1 VVVDDEDAR
10 AELHAVLIGRSA
22 AADEGFVQPGDRT
35 DAYQSLLWS
44 LVLLFGLLGASLAL
58 FASTPALQ
66 TVYELPELR
75 LVLLSAVVFAG
86 SLVAILAGVR
96 FSVEGR
102 RQDLLLTCGF
112 VAAAASTLLFGIA
125 PTFGGNVVGTR
136 DAWAE
141 VLGRLLAAILI
152 AAASF
157 APGRVALRDRALWNW
172 LAATTV
178 ALAVLWGLLQTFHGG
193 LTELVAQPG
202 DRPPWAYVVTLA
214 LLSLADLVAIGG
226 FVWRYRKEGQDL
238 DRWLAMGLSVLLFA
252 ALHRVFTPIVTSE
265 QVSQA
270 EFLRVL
276 AYGVLLVGVWRA
288 IRSAEFGRAVAEERA
303 RVARE
308 IHDGLAQYL
317 FAVSTSASMLESG
330 ADPATTLPRLKEA
343 AAQAQQEA
351 RFAVLALSSASGT
364 APFDAALR
372 RYVEFLTADGELD
385 VELDIDAGIRLAP
398 DEQIEVFR
406 IVQEGL
412 ANVRR
417 HAGARR
423 AEVRIGQ
430 RAGRRYVAVRDDG
443 TGFDGEE
450 RAAGQGLKNIKSRTA
465 AIGGAFALRS
475 RPGHGTLLVVTLRT

>member
-1 VVVDDEDAR
+1 MQSR
-10 AELHAVLIGRSA
+10 
-22 AADEGFVQPGDRT
+22 DRQ

-44 LVLLFGLLGASLAL
+44 EVLLLGLLGASLAL
-58 FASTPALQ
+58 FGSNASLQ

-75 LVLLSAVVFAG
+75 LVLLAAVVFAG

-112 VAAAASTLLFGIA
+112 VAASVSTLLFGIA

-141 VLGRLLAAILI
+141 VLGRLLGAVLI
-152 AAASF
+152 AAAAF
-157 APGRVALRDRALWNW
+157 ARGRVTTRDRALRYW
-172 LAATTV
+172 LVAT
-178 ALAVLWGLLQTFHGG
+178 ALGLVLLWGLLHTFRDD
-193 LTELVAQPG
+193 LTELVAGPAE
-202 DRPPWAYVVTLA
+202 RPPATFVVTLA
-214 LLSLADLVAIGG
+214 LLAFANLVAVVG
-226 FVWRYRKEGQDL
+226 FVWRYRNEGQDL
-238 DRWLAMGLSVLLFA
+238 DRWLALGISVLLFA
-252 ALHRVFTPIVTSE
+252 ALHRVFTPLVTSE
-265 QVSQA
+265 QVSQGD
-270 EFLRVL
+270 FLRVL

-288 IRSAEFGRAVAEERA
+288 IQSAEFGRAVAEERA

-330 ADPATTLPRLKEA
+330 ADLATTLPRLKEA

-385 VELDIDAGIRLAP
+385 VELEIDGAIRLAP

-423 AEVRIGQ
+423 AEVRIGL
-430 RAGRRYVAVRDDG
+430 RGGRRYVAVRDDG
-443 TGFDGEE
+443 TGFDGVE
-450 RAAGQGLKNIKSRTA
+450 RPAGQGLKNIKSRTA

-475 RPGHGTLLVVTLRT
+475 RPGHGTLIVVTLRA